1 MTPTA
6 ALYQFWS
13 SFGITAYPSNRV
25 PEDTAFPFITY
36 EPIIAN
42 WWTGAAA
49 ASVVNVWYHTESE
62 AVRNKKA
69 KEISDRLQGGTTV
82 KCDDGIIFLSQD
94 QPWTP
99 LVDEA
104 DSSIVRRYTVIT
116 MQFITI

>member
-1 MTPTA
+1 
-6 ALYQFWS
+6 
-13 SFGITAYPSNRV
+13 
-25 PEDTAFPFITY
+25 
-36 EPIIAN
+36 
-42 WWTGAAA
+42 
-49 ASVVNVWYHTESE
+49 
-62 AVRNKKA
+62 
-69 KEISDRLQGGTTV
+69 LQGGTTV

>member
-13 SFGITAYPSNRV
+13 SFDITAYPSNRV
-25 PEDTAFPFITY
+25 PEDTTFPFITY
-36 EPIIAN
+36 

-49 ASVVNVWYHTESE
+49 ASTVNIWYHTELE
-62 AVRNKKA
+62 AVPNKKA

>member
-1 MTPTA
+1 MT
-6 ALYQFWS
+6 
-13 SFGITAYPSNRV
+13 IPSNATVVGLFPLEGGTPANVTNSTINFKNNIYKNTVRDSDFYESYDEFIKDYEKYMQD
-25 PEDTAFPFITY
+25 ED
-36 EPIIAN
+36 
-42 WWTGAAA
+42 
-49 ASVVNVWYHTESE
+49 
-62 AVRNKKA
+62 KKA

-82 KCDDGIIFLSQD
+82 KCDDGFIFLSQD

>member
-13 SFGITAYPSNRV
+13 SFDITAYPSNRV
-25 PEDTAFPFITY
+25 PEDTTFPFITY

-42 WWTGAAA
+42 WWTGTAA
-49 ASVVNVWYHTESE
+49 ASAVNVWYHTESE
-62 AVRNKKA
+62 AIPNKKA

-82 KCDDGIIFLSQD
+82 KCDDGFIFLSQD
-94 QPWTP
+94 QPWAP

>member
-49 ASVVNVWYHTESE
+49 ASTVTY
-62 AVRNKKA
+62 
-69 KEISDRLQGGTTV
+69 GTTQNQRQFQTKRQKKSAAGCKGV
-82 KCDDGIIFLSQD
+82 LR
-94 QPWTP
+94 
-99 LVDEA
+99 
-104 DSSIVRRYTVIT
+104 SSAMMESFFCRKTSLGLL
-116 MQFITI
+116 

>member
-36 EPIIAN
+36 EPIIA
-42 WWTGAAA
+42 
-49 ASVVNVWYHTESE
+49 
-62 AVRNKKA
+62 
-69 KEISDRLQGGTTV
+69 

>member
-25 PEDTAFPFITY
+25 PEDTTFPFITY

-49 ASVVNVWYHTESE
+49 ASTVNIWYHTESE
-62 AVRNKKA
+62 AVPNKKGKRNQRQIA
-69 KEISDRLQGGTTV
+69 RGHHGKMRWRIYFPVAG
-82 KCDDGIIFLSQD
+82 
-94 QPWTP
+94 PA
-99 LVDEA
+99 VD
-104 DSSIVRRYTVIT
+104 S
-116 MQFITI
+116 FG

>member
-49 ASVVNVWYHTESE
+49 ASVVNVRYHTESE
-62 AVRNKKA
+62 AVPNKKA
-69 KEISDRLQGGTTV
+69 KEISDRSQGGTTV
-82 KCDDGIIFLSQD
+82 SVMMESFSVAED
-94 QPWTP
+94 QPSTP

>member
-62 AVRNKKA
+62 AVPNKKA
-69 KEISDRLQGGTTV
+69 NEICDKKQKKTTN
-82 KCDDGIIFLSQD
+82 KNNDGIIFLSHD
-94 QPWTP
+94 QPLTP

>member
-25 PEDTAFPFITY
+25 PEDATFPFITY

-49 ASVVNVWYHTESE
+49 ASTVNVWYHTESE
-62 AVRNKKA
+62 AIPNKKV
-69 KEISDRLQGGTTV
+69 KEISEKLQGGTTV